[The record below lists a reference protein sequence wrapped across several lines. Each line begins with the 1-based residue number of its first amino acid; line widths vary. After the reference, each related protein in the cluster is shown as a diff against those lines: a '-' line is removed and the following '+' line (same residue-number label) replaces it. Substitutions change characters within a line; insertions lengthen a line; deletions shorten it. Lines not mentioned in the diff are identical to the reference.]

1 MIYNL
6 NEIIESLKVKE
17 KRLITS
23 LEEGYLGKRVYE
35 VLLND
40 GTKRRCEQIT
50 KRKDNGDAVV
60 IIPITEMGNLI
71 MIVESRPIVKET
83 VAISFPAGMVD
94 KGEDA
99 LTAAKREL
107 FEETGYV
114 SNNWQLIE
122 WHYQDQGCSKAI
134 IKTFLAEGVYKV
146 AEQHLD
152 GTENLKVIEVE
163 KQELDNLM
171 NKAYEENSLVNSAN
185 TKIAYMSLK
194 LKRKL

>member
-1 MIYNL
+1 MINNI

-17 KRLITS
+17 KRLIAS
-23 LEEGYLGKRVYE
+23 FENGYLGKNVYE

-94 KGEDA
+94 KDEDA
-99 LTAAKREL
+99 LKAAKREL
-107 FEETGYV
+107 LEETGYV

-134 IKTFLAEGVYKV
+134 IKTFLAEGVTKV

-171 NKAYEENSLVNSAN
+171 NNAYEENSLVNSAN

-194 LKRKL
+194 LQRKL

>member
-1 MIYNL
+1 MINNI

-17 KRLITS
+17 KRLIAS
-23 LEEGYLGKRVYE
+23 FENGYLGKNVYE

-94 KGEDA
+94 KDEDA
-99 LTAAKREL
+99 LKAAKREL
-107 FEETGYV
+107 LEETGYV

-134 IKTFLAEGVYKV
+134 IITFLAEGVTKV

-171 NKAYEENSLVNSAN
+171 NNAYEENSLVNSAN

-194 LKRKL
+194 LQRKL

>member
-1 MIYNL
+1 MINNL

>member
-194 LKRKL
+194 LKRRL

>member
-1 MIYNL
+1 MINNL

-17 KRLITS
+17 KRLVAS
-23 LEEGYLGKRVYE
+23 LEDGYLGKRVYE
-35 VLLND
+35 VTLND

-60 IIPITEMGNLI
+60 IIPLTPTGNLI

-94 KGEDA
+94 KDEDA

-122 WHYQDQGCSKAI
+122 WHYQDQGCSRAI
-134 IKTFLAEGVYKV
+134 IKTFLAEGVTKV
-146 AEQHLD
+146 AKQHLD

-163 KQELDNLM
+163 KQELDDLM
-171 NKAYEENSLVNSAN
+171 DKAYEENSLVNSAN